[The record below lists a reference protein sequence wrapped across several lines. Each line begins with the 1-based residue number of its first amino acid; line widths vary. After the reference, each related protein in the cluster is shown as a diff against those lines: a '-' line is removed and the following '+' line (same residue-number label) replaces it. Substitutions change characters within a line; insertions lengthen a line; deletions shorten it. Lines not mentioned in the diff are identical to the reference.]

1 MIMGNLLGARSLLA
15 HAMAT
20 TSDPDAPAVTDETE
34 CRTGGAVGMNH
45 TTVVPRNFD
54 RETTDCPRCG
64 RPLGEHE

>member
-1 MIMGNLLGARSLLA
+1 
-15 HAMAT
+15 MAT